1 MACEAWPITPKR
13 ARFEL
18 VFDELVAEAA
28 GTSGVVAVDAWTRV
42 ESAACARRLAAM
54 VDMLDAAHSVD
65 GSANRDQW
73 CLDNWAAVCAHIGAA
88 QRLTSGAASGLLLIG
103 TALRDRFPKV
113 GAVFAAGLIG
123 YSLAR
128 VIVSRGALV
137 KNPDALRALDTALA
151 RALRSWE
158 PSSQDK
164 TAQAVDAFVARF
176 DPHAVRRTQTGAR
189 SRSVEVVFDD
199 GSGLAE
205 VFCTLFAPDAA
216 AFDGRLDA
224 FADTVCPAD
233 PRTRDQR
240 RADAVGAMAHGA
252 DRLPCSCTT
261 ANCTAATTAPSTA
274 VIVHVIAA
282 ADTVTQPTQPK
293 DPPPAEDTGDPRTDD
308 ARDERARLDGS
319 PPPMFCTPL
328 RELTLTEALTDT
340 DPGALS
346 GIRPAIVVGGPFLP
360 GAIARR
366 AALTATVTTIAH
378 PGLAPPE
385 PRYTPSRKLADFVRC
400 RDVTCR
406 FPGCRVPATNCDLDH
421 TIPWPHGPTSASN
434 LSCLCRRHHLLKTFW
449 VGGVGWRIHQAPNG
463 TLLWTAPDGSGYTTV
478 PGSRLL
484 FPELSEP
491 TAPVTVTDVPN
502 QPSPA
507 AELAMPH
514 RTSTRARDRARRID
528 HERQLNQAAAGADPT
543 SARAVGR

>member
-1 MACEAWPITPKR
+1 
-13 ARFEL
+13 
-18 VFDELVAEAA
+18 
-28 GTSGVVAVDAWTRV
+28 
-42 ESAACARRLAAM
+42 M
-54 VDMLDAAHSVD
+54 VGMLDAAHAAD
-65 GSANRDQW
+65 GSVNRDQW

-88 QRLTSGAASGLLLIG
+88 QRLTGGAASGLLLIG

-137 KNPDALRALDTALA
+137 KNPVALYALDTALA
-151 RALRSWE
+151 RALRTWE
-158 PSSQDK
+158 PLSQEK

-176 DPHAVRRTQTGAR
+176 DPHAVRRFQTAAR

-205 VFCTLFAPDAA
+205 VFCTLFASDAA

-224 FADTVCPAD
+224 FADTVCSAD

-240 RADAVGAMAHGA
+240 RADAMGAMAHGA
-252 DRLPCSCTT
+252 DRLQCSCATT
-261 ANCTAATTAPSTA
+261 ECPAAATAPSTG
-274 VIVHVIAA
+274 VVVHVIAA
-282 ADTVTQPTQPK
+282 AETVTETDEPDDPSDPGITANPHTN
-293 DPPPAEDTGDPRTDD
+293 DAVDECAGLDGPPPP
-308 ARDERARLDGS
+308 L
-319 PPPMFCTPL
+319 FCTPL
-328 RELTLTEALTDT
+328 RELTLTEALTDP
-340 DPGALS
+340 DPGGVS

-366 AALTATVTTIAH
+366 AALNATVITIVH

-385 PRYTPSRKLADFVRC
+385 PRYTPSRQLADFVRC

-406 FPGCRVPATNCDLDH
+406 FPGCHAPATKSDVDH

-449 VGGVGWRIHQAPNG
+449 VGGVGWRVRQAPDG
-463 TLLWTAPDGSGYTTV
+463 TLFWTAPDASGYTTV

-491 TAPVTVTDVPN
+491 TAPVMVTRLPGR
-502 QPSPA
+502 QSS
-507 AELAMPH
+507 AEMAMP
-514 RTSTRARDRARRID
+514 RRASTRAQDRARRID
-528 HERQLNQAAAGADPT
+528 HERRLNRAAAT
-543 SARAVGR
+543 SAAVLARAAGR